1 MLFFRIEADGVGAEC
16 AVQTSLKRAPING
29 GQVHNTDKRSMTK
42 SSGCHR
48 TKHIKQR

>member
-29 GQVHNTDKRSMTK
+29 GQVHNIDTRSVTK